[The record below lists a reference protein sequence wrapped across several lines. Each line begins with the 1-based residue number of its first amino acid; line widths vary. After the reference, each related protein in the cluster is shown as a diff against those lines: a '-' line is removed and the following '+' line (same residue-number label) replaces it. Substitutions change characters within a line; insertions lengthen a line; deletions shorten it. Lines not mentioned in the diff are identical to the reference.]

1 FERLVEV
8 VDPERSMGR
17 NPLFQ
22 VMLILQNNER
32 AELQLPGIRAQYE
45 PPDVEE
51 VSFDLNFFLLEQNG
65 SDGAPAGLE
74 GFVEYSKELFDV
86 STVDSMAQRLVRLLE
101 QVAEEPELTVG
112 AIEVL
117 SDEERRHALVDASG
131 TADGVLRTTVPAR
144 FEAQAART
152 PDAVAVVAGGT
163 ELSYREVNERANRL
177 ARELVA
183 RGAGP
188 ERLVALALPRT
199 EAMVVALLAVLKSGA
214 AYLPADPAH
223 PGADPALLVTDTA
236 TAGTFA
242 DTGVPRLVLDGPATV
257 AALAAHADAD
267 LVDADRA
274 APLLPD
280 HPAHLLADSGV
291 VAVHGALANRL
302 AWFAEEFP
310 EQRTAAV
317 LATSPATGTDG
328 LTELL
333 APLLSGGSTVILD
346 AGSDP
351 GVSRLADT
359 VVRHRIARLTVA
371 PGQLGAFAASDDL
384 PRMTDVTVWMCGD
397 QALDAADVER
407 FRTSLPS
414 ARLVTFYGSAP
425 AHGVATHAD
434 GGRPEDG
441 RDLLIGRPVGNTGA
455 LVLDE
460 GLRPVPAGVTGQLY
474 LTGAGLAR
482 GYAGRPGR
490 TASRFVAGPF
500 GPEGARMYRTGD
512 QARWTA
518 DGQLVLMG
526 RTDEPQQAAMVG
538 ELIETSASREPR
550 DPVEEALCALFA
562 QVLGVEAVG
571 VDDSFFDLGG
581 HSLLATKLVSRA
593 RAALRTALSV
603 RDVFEAPTV
612 AELALRARTGGKPRP
627 ALAATPRTATLPLSS
642 AQRRL
647 WFLNRLDPE
656 SAAYNMPLAVRLSG
670 ALDVVALDGA
680 LGDVVARHESLRT
693 VFPEVDGEP

>member
-1 FERLVEV
+1 
-8 VDPERSMGR
+8 
-17 NPLFQ
+17 
-22 VMLILQNNER
+22 
-32 AELQLPGIRAQYE
+32 
-45 PPDVEE
+45 
-51 VSFDLNFFLLEQNG
+51 
-65 SDGAPAGLE
+65 
-74 GFVEYSKELFDV
+74 
-86 STVDSMAQRLVRLLE
+86 
-101 QVAEEPELTVG
+101 
-112 AIEVL
+112 
-117 SDEERRHALVDASG
+117 
-131 TADGVLRTTVPAR
+131 
-144 FEAQAART
+144 
-152 PDAVAVVAGGT
+152 
-163 ELSYREVNERANRL
+163 
-177 ARELVA
+177 
-183 RGAGP
+183 
-188 ERLVALALPRT
+188 LPRT

-280 HPAHLLADSGV
+280 HPAHLLPDSGV

-384 PRMTDVTVWMCGD
+384 PRMTDATVWMCGD

-526 RTDEPQQAAMVG
+526 RTDEPQQAAVVS

-693 VFPEVDGEP
+693 VFPEVDGEPRQVVL